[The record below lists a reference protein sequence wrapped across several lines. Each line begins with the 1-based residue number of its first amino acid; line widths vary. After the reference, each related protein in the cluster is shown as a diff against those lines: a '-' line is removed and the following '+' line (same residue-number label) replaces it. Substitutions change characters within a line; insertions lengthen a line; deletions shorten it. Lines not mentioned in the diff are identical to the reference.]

1 MFRKLETTCL
11 TRKQH
16 DAVLDTIRTADRD
29 STDRLLF
36 QRLTFQ
42 WSLGGALVHGEP
54 ADIASLREFIRQADE
69 KQAEA
74 REFVKAAALGLDFN
88 LFDE

>member
-1 MFRKLETTCL
+1 MIRKLETTYL

-29 STDRLLF
+29 TADCRLF

-42 WSLGGALVHGEP
+42 WSLGGAMVHGEP
-54 ADIASLREFIRQADE
+54 ADITSLREFVRQADE